1 MYMFLLALLLVLEGG
16 KLHDSET
23 KGHHE
28 PTEDNSQGRG
38 SDVLPGQ
45 LIGEVIE
52 VLQLRKPLLKSYNVS
67 HTVDVVV
74 TKSVRHEEL
83 SGIEEDGVVLHGL
96 NESRDVATAERS
108 NTGSRE
114 S

>member
-16 KLHDSET
+16 KLHDSEA
-23 KGHHE
+23 KSHNQ
-28 PTEDNSQGRG
+28 PTEDDSQGRVRN
-38 SDVLPGQ
+38 VLPGK

-52 VLQLRKPLLKSYNVS
+52 VLQIRRSLLKSYNVS
-67 HTVDVVV
+67 HTADVVV

-96 NESRDVATAERS
+96 NESGNIAATERS